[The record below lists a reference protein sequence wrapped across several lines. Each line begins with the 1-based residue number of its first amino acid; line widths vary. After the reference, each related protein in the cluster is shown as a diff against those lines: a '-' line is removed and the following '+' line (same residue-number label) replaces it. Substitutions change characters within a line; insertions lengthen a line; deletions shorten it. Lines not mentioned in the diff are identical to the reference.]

1 MMLLLLLLFLS
12 YRVQSMESMVA
23 GTAAMHGTTTHW
35 PHRISATP
43 PHVYDYK
50 YKEVVLLLL
59 RKTFMHYICFR
70 SYKSIG
76 ETIQNTLQANI
87 LKVCI
92 FSVQFF
98 YFFLRDTVLYVY
110 SNICA

>member
-1 MMLLLLLLFLS
+1 MMLLLLLFLS

-43 PHVYDYK
+43 PHIYEYK

-59 RKTFMHYICFR
+59 RKTFMHYILYALEVTKV
-70 SYKSIG
+70 SVKQYKTHYRRI
-76 ETIQNTLQANI
+76 
-87 LKVCI
+87 
-92 FSVQFF
+92 
-98 YFFLRDTVLYVY
+98 Y
-110 SNICA
+110 